1 VCSLSVV
8 LSIDTRFWRAAARGI
23 LTFGWIYWRNKP
35 MENPPFDRYGRRS
48 PVLWVIVGV
57 LILLNVWFDY
67 YHPLGFIFD
76 VVVGVVLLIR
86 YLNKSTPA

>member
-1 VCSLSVV
+1 M
-8 LSIDTRFWRAAARGI
+8 F
-23 LTFGWIYWRNKP
+23 
-35 MENPPFDRYGRRS
+35 
-48 PVLWVIVGV
+48 GV

-76 VVVGVVLLIR
+76 VVVGMVLLIQ